1 MAKLV
6 LYGVPVSAFV
16 AKARIVLDH
25 KGLDYEELPPP
36 GGYGSEAY
44 RAIVPAGSIP
54 GLTVDGRPLH
64 DSTAIAE
71 YLEEIAPEPP
81 LMPADPFA
89 RARIRALAGFHDTRV
104 EAAARAMFP
113 LVKRARTDEE
123 ADAASVGFAAAL
135 ERLDALVEE
144 ELADGPYLGGNRI
157 TLADCAYPCTVR
169 MGQMLCEEIGRPVAP
184 PPRIAGWLGA
194 LGEVPSIA
202 RSLGIHTAAMRDWL
216 DAVRP

>member
-16 AKARIVLDH
+16 AKARIVLDL
-25 KGLDYEELPPP
+25 KRLDYEELPPP

-54 GLTVDGRPLH
+54 GLTVDGVPLH

-71 YLEEIAPEPP
+71 YLDEIAPEPP
-81 LMPADPFA
+81 LMPDDAFA

-113 LVKRARTDEE
+113 LVKRARTEEE
-123 ADAASVGFAAAL
+123 AEAGAAGFAAAL
-135 ERLDALVEE
+135 DRLDTLVT
-144 ELADGPYLGGNRI
+144 ELPAGPFLGGDRL
-157 TLADCAYPCTVR
+157 TLADCAYPCTIR
-169 MGQMLCEEIGRPVAP
+169 MGEMLCGELGRDVAA
-184 PPRIAGWLGA
+184 PPRIADWMAA
-194 LGEVPSIA
+194 LAEVPAVA
-202 RSLGIHTAAMRDWL
+202 RSLEIHREAMTRWL
-216 DAVRP
+216 DEVRP